1 MNHETEQAGV
11 KYAVS
16 VLDASYNV
24 LIDFRFSSLEE
35 AVEFIK
41 MCFANGYHRV
51 GLEQE

>member
-16 VLDASYNV
+16 VLDTSYEA
-24 LIDFRFSSLEE
+24 LIDFSFASLEE

-41 MCFANGYHRV
+41 ICFANGYYRV